1 MASGGYGDASQ
12 KIDYVFKVVLIGDSA
27 VGKSQILSRFARNE
41 FSLDSKATIG
51 VEFQTRTLV
60 IEHKS
65 VKAQIWDTAGQE
77 RYRAVTSAYYR
88 GAVGAML
95 VYDITKRQTFDH
107 IPRWLEELRAHA
119 DKNIVIILIGN
130 KSDLED
136 NRAVPTE
143 DAKEFA
149 QKEGLFFL
157 ETSALEATN
166 VEEAF
171 LTVLTEIFNIVN
183 KKNLTAGED
192 QSNNPASL
200 AGKKIVIPG
209 PAQVIPEKNRMCCRS
224 S

>member
-1 MASGGYGDASQ
+1 MAGGGE

-27 VGKSQILSRFARNE
+27 VGKSQILARFARND

-60 IEHKS
+60 ISHKS

-88 GAVGAML
+88 GAVGALL
-95 VYDITKRQTFDH
+95 VYDITKRQSFDH
-107 IPRWLEELRAHA
+107 IPRWLEELRSHA
-119 DKNIVIILIGN
+119 DKNIVIMLIGN

-136 NRAVPTE
+136 QRAVTLE

-157 ETSALEATN
+157 ETSALQATN
-166 VEEAF
+166 VEPAF
-171 LTVLTEIFNIVN
+171 MTVLTEIFNIVN
-183 KKNLTAGED
+183 KKTLATDGQTNGTA
-192 QSNNPASL
+192 PTL
-200 AGKKIVIPG
+200 PGKKIIIPG
-209 PAQVIPEKNRMCCRS
+209 PAQVIPKSKTCCS
-224 S
+224 T